1 MQKENDPQMLQS
13 PNVTVE
19 AVPERDRDLCG
30 DIITS
35 DDAVRAPDKKAEEK
49 QEHQK
54 SNDSKKGVKRKS
66 DTDGRVI

>member
-30 DIITS
+30 D